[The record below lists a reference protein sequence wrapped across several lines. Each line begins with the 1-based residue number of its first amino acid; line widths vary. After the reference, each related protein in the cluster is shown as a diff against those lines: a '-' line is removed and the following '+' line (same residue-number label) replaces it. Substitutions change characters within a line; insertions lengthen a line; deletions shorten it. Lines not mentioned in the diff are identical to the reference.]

1 MIFVWVYLYVCLL
14 CENLLYKF
22 GTDFCLSRI
31 KSSQNSDEAFP
42 LEGIERNRFPYQ
54 NARRM

>member
-1 MIFVWVYLYVCLL
+1 VCLL